1 MNPLSQKSK
10 QLFKSKNII
19 SSGKLSTG
27 KKLIA
32 IGISSLLLAACA
44 TPTKPEG
51 ADNVRNKLTQLQANT
66 ELAGR
71 APVAIKEAEVAV
83 TAAEQ
88 PQQDREL
95 GAHLVWMA
103 DHKVDIAAARAQAR
117 LLEDQRKALGEQR
130 EKARLDSRTLEADKA
145 HGDVAAAQAQSADLQ
160 KQLDALNAKKT
171 DRGMVIT
178 LGDVLFDTD
187 KSILKAGATDNLAKL
202 AAFLNQYQDRTVA
215 IEGHTDSVGSEE
227 HNVGLSQR
235 RADAVKAYLV
245 KQGINGMRITTE
257 GKGEDVP
264 VADNNTAAGRQQNRR
279 VEVIIS
285 NTSVPAQ

>member
-1 MNPLSQKSK
+1 MSPFILDSR
-10 QLFKSKNII
+10 
-19 SSGKLSTG
+19 KLLTT

-32 IGISSLLLAACA
+32 VGVASLLLAACA
-44 TPTKPEG
+44 TPTKPDG
-51 ADNVRNKLTQLQANT
+51 ADNVRNKLTQLQSNS

-83 TAAEQ
+83 IAAEQ
-88 PQQDREL
+88 PQKDREL

-103 DHKVDIAAARAQAR
+103 DHKVDIAAARAQSR
-117 LLEDQRKALGEQR
+117 LLEDQRKVLSEQR
-130 EKARLDSRTLEADKA
+130 ETARLDARTQEADKA

-160 KQLDALNAKKT
+160 KQLDALNAKPT

-187 KSILKAGATDNLAKL
+187 KSILKAGATDNLVKL
-202 AAFLNQYQDRTVA
+202 GAFLNQYQDRTVA

-245 KQGINGMRITTE
+245 KQGINGMRLTTE

-285 NTSVPAQ
+285 NTAVSSQ

>member
-1 MNPLSQKSK
+1 MSPFILDSR
-10 QLFKSKNII
+10 
-19 SSGKLSTG
+19 KLLTT
-27 KKLIA
+27 KKLITVGVA
-32 IGISSLLLAACA
+32 SLLLAACA
-44 TPTKPEG
+44 TPTKPDG
-51 ADNVRNKLTQLQANT
+51 ADNVRNKLTQLQSNS

-83 TAAEQ
+83 IAAEQ
-88 PQQDREL
+88 PQKDREL

-103 DHKVDIAAARAQAR
+103 DHKVDIAAARAQSR
-117 LLEDQRKALGEQR
+117 LLEDQRKALSEQR
-130 EKARLDSRTLEADKA
+130 ETARLDARTQEADKA

-160 KQLDALNAKKT
+160 KQLDALNAKPT

-187 KSILKAGATDNLAKL
+187 KSILKAGATDNLVKL
-202 AAFLNQYQDRTVA
+202 GAFLNQYQDRTVA

-245 KQGINGMRITTE
+245 KQGINGMRLTTE

-285 NTSVPAQ
+285 NAAVSSK